1 MAFYAAFLAT
11 GHAIALKSIKSGT
24 VKKYLS
30 DIAKFL
36 QNFDTE
42 TDRNVCKPKGT
53 ITRPIQSITSE
64 MKRFEDM
71 PKRREPWTLQLQSR
85 LDKICE
91 DETPDSLNPC
101 LRNIYG
107 NGLVSGDR
115 RVEILQ
121 PSFNRAPEKP
131 QLNNRGEPY
140 AFMKNDIIF
149 FASNRRTVIPHAKAI
164 KSPRSVF
171 YVQKRYHVQKN
182 GDNGATKLHARNTK
196 HPNLCNV
203 THWLTIV
210 DRFIRLVGESV
221 NDRPLAIYNDDKT
234 GKILNICSNDSKK
247 TMQMVVKLE
256 YGYTEKVD
264 LDRWTNHSLRVG
276 ACCILQS
283 QKCPDQVIQDT
294 LRWKSETWKMYCRNL
309 ASVAIDLCNT
319 ISDEFDQQLLANL
332 II

>member
-53 ITRPIQSITSE
+53 IARPIQSITSE

-91 DETPDSLNPC
+91 DETPDSLIPC

-131 QLNNRGEPY
+131 QLNNRDEPY

-149 FASNRRTVIPHAKAI
+149 FAANRRSVIPHAKAI
-164 KSPRSVF
+164 KYPTLVF
-171 YVQKRYHVQKN
+171 YVQKRYRIQKN
-182 GDNGATKLHARNTK
+182 GDNGAEKLHARNRK
-196 HPNLCNV
+196 HPHLCNV
-203 THWLTIV
+203 THWLAIV

-221 NDRPLAIYNDDKT
+221 NDRPLAIYKDDKT

-256 YGYTEKVD
+256 YGYTEKED
-264 LDRWTNHSLRVG
+264 LDRWTNHSL
-276 ACCILQS
+276 
-283 QKCPDQVIQDT
+283 
-294 LRWKSETWKMYCRNL
+294 
-309 ASVAIDLCNT
+309 
-319 ISDEFDQQLLANL
+319 
-332 II
+332 